1 MKKILIT
8 GCAGFIG
15 FHISKLF
22 LEKKFF
28 VYGIDNLNNYYD
40 INLKK
45 KRLKVLKKYRNFDF
59 LKADISDRI
68 KIKTIFKKKINS
80 VIHLAAQAG
89 VRYSLENPYSYFSS
103 NLIGFCNIL
112 QLSKDYKV
120 DKFIFASSSS
130 VYGEQ
135 NKIPFNETKSN
146 QNNPIQLY
154 AATKRANEILAK
166 SYFNLFKM
174 NIIGLRFFTVYG
186 EYGRPDMAIF
196 DFTKK
201 IFKKKKI
208 TVFNYG
214 NHSRDFTHINDVKN
228 ALFKIFKTIKK
239 KRSGSYDIFN
249 IGSGNPVKLMRVI
262 KILEQNIGKKAKI
275 KYLIK
280 QSGDVNI
287 TFSDI
292 KKIKKLIG
300 FKQKVTIEE
309 GLKNFVKW
317 YKHEY
322 L

>member
-249 IGSGNPVKLMRVI
+249 IGSGNPVKLMKVI

>member
-28 VYGIDNLNNYYD
+28 VYGIDNLNDYYD

-45 KRLKVLKKYRNFDF
+45 KRLKVLKKYRNFYF
-59 LKADISDRI
+59 LKADISDRN

-135 NKIPFNETKSN
+135 NKIPFNENKSN

-154 AATKRANEILAK
+154 AATKRSNEILAK

-201 IFKKKKI
+201 IFKKEKI

-239 KRSGSYDIFN
+239 KRNGSYDIFN
-249 IGSGNPVKLMRVI
+249 IGSGNPVKLMKVI
-262 KILEQNIGKKAKI
+262 KILEQNIGKKAII

-287 TFSDI
+287 TFSDT

>member
-28 VYGIDNLNNYYD
+28 VYGVDNLNNYYD

-45 KRLKVLKKYRNFDF
+45 KRLKVLKKYKNFDF
-59 LKADISDRI
+59 VKADISDRN
-68 KIKTIFKKKINS
+68 KVKTIFKKKINS

-135 NKIPFNETKSN
+135 NKIPFNENKSN

-154 AATKRANEILAK
+154 AATKRSNEILAK

-228 ALFKIFKTIKK
+228 ALFKIFKTIKE
-239 KRSGSYDIFN
+239 KRNGSYDIFN
-249 IGSGNPVKLMRVI
+249 IGSGNPVKLMKVI